1 MKNKRRLLIIFAR
14 NPVKGSVKTRLA
26 VHIGAEAALEIY
38 LQLLKHVG
46 EVTKEIQAAK
56 EVHFSEAIPLAGP
69 WNDYKRKL
77 QKGVGLGER
86 MEQAFKEGFL
96 KGYRQIVLIGSDLP
110 ELTREDLKQAFEAL
124 DTNEY
129 VLGPATDGGY
139 YLIGMKSLNSELFR
153 QITWGSSTVLRQTIE
168 KIKNKP
174 LSLLEKRR
182 DLDTYEDL
190 LGFPQFQQYHK
201 DLK

>member
-139 YLIGMKSLNSELFR
+139 YLIGMKSLNSKLFR

>member
-110 ELTREDLKQAFEAL
+110 ELTREDLKQAFDAL

-168 KIKNKP
+168 KIKNKS

>member
-1 MKNKRRLLIIFAR
+1 M
-14 NPVKGSVKTRLA
+14 
-26 VHIGAEAALEIY
+26 HIGAEAALEIY

>member
-1 MKNKRRLLIIFAR
+1 M
-14 NPVKGSVKTRLA
+14 
-26 VHIGAEAALEIY
+26 HIGAEAALEIY

-86 MEQAFKEGFL
+86 MAQAFREGFL
-96 KGYRQIVLIGSDLP
+96 QGYEQIILMGSDLP
-110 ELTREDLKQAFEAL
+110 DLSPVDLQQAFSAL
-124 DTNEY
+124 DANDH
-129 VLGPATDGGY
+129 VLGPALDGGY